1 MKGINHTMKPTISR
15 HRDACTAC
23 CIRNTVTYNHQNY
36 CYSLCNI
43 NPCYALSVYLSI
55 CLSVYLSICLSVYQK
70 HNYLAL
76 YCQLIDSLCYLFPVI
91 FLFKKSAIFFGQS
104 IFSKNTTG
112 TSTFF
117 RFCLSSHT
125 LKRRSDMKPKSRA
138 S

>member
-1 MKGINHTMKPTISR
+1 MKNSNRNVISKPVLQP
-15 HRDACTAC
+15 
-23 CIRNTVTYNHQNY
+23 IREPYLTTQSVLSVYLSICLSVY
-36 CYSLCNI
+36 LSIC
-43 NPCYALSVYLSI
+43 LSVYLSI

-104 IFSKNTTG
+104 MFSRNTTG
-112 TSTFF
+112 TSHFF

-125 LKRRSDMKPKSRA
+125 LKRRSDMKPKRRA

>member
-1 MKGINHTMKPTISR
+1 MKGINYIMKPAISR

-43 NPCYALSVYLSI
+43 NPCYA
-55 CLSVYLSICLSVYQK
+55 LSVYLSICLSVYQK

>member
-1 MKGINHTMKPTISR
+1 MQGLVRLAFTMRFYAKMIAIPFAISIHAMR
-15 HRDACTAC
+15 
-23 CIRNTVTYNHQNY
+23 
-36 CYSLCNI
+36 
-43 NPCYALSVYLSI
+43 
-55 CLSVYLSICLSVYQK
+55 YLSICLSVYQK
-70 HNYLAL
+70 HNYLFL

-112 TSTFF
+112 TSHFF

-125 LKRRSDMKPKSRA
+125 LKSRSDMKPKSRA

>member
-1 MKGINHTMKPTISR
+1 MTKEKQRHMKGINHTMKPAISR

-36 CYSLCNI
+36 CYSLSNI
-43 NPCYALSVYLSI
+43 NPRYTLFVG
-55 CLSVYLSICLSVYQK
+55 QK

-104 IFSKNTTG
+104 MFSRNTTG
-112 TSTFF
+112 TSHFF
-117 RFCLSSHT
+117 RFCLSNHT

>member
-1 MKGINHTMKPTISR
+1 MDIYAFISK
-15 HRDACTAC
+15 DKDQPILF
-23 CIRNTVTYNHQNY
+23 IRFGF
-36 CYSLCNI
+36 SMR
-43 NPCYALSVYLSI
+43 YAKMIAIPFAISIHAICLSVYLSI